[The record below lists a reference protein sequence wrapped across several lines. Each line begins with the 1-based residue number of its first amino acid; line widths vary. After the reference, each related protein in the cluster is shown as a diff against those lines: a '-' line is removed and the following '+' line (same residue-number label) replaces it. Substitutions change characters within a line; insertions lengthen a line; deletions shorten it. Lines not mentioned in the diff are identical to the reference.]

1 MSFLM
6 PVMVVVVVVIVL
18 MMVVL
23 QTFVIAGA
31 NRNEEQ

>member
-1 MSFLM
+1 M